1 MKIGISVLTHA
12 GQSIWENGLGQNIF
26 YFVQLLRELPFVA
39 DIVLLN
45 CGDQPSLPPEA
56 IALAGD
62 IPLVAPRDLPEP
74 PDVIFEMGGGLDV
87 EWLDYARAQGKKVVF
102 FCCGQPY
109 VGLVE
114 PSVFQRS
121 GYFSRANR
129 CDEIWILGK
138 DRTLMPMLRTLHR
151 CPVYEVPFLW
161 DSTFI
166 EQRIQAIEQAGL
178 RFGYES
184 RSTRGETGPRGLRFA
199 VFEPNISV
207 VKCCV
212 IPMLI
217 GEAAFRADQHAVRGL
232 HVLNSIQMREH
243 ASFSFLLNSMDLS
256 RAERVRLD
264 GRHDF
269 AGFMSQNAD
278 ALIAHQWQND
288 QNILYL
294 DALYGG
300 YPLIHNSPWLS
311 SLGYFYPES
320 DIEAGAVQLLRAV
333 QRHDTEHKYYT
344 QRARSFLV
352 SLAPRATANC
362 SVYARRLLAL
372 TGKNARN
379 CVAPGV
385 VA

>member
-26 YFVQLLRELPFVA
+26 YFLQLLYRLPFVT

-45 CGDQPSLPPEA
+45 CGDQQSLPPEA
-56 IALAGD
+56 AALASD
-62 IPLVAPRDLPEP
+62 VPLVAPRDLSEL
-74 PDVIFEMGGGLDV
+74 PDVIIEMGGGLDV
-87 EWLDYARAQGKKVVF
+87 EWLDYARARGKKVVF

-109 VGLVE
+109 AGLIE
-114 PSVFQRS
+114 PTVFHRN
-121 GYFSRANR
+121 GYFSRATR

-138 DRTLMPMLRTLHR
+138 DRALMPMLRTLHR
-151 CPVYEVPFLW
+151 CPVFEMPFLW

-166 EQRIQAIEQAGL
+166 DQRIKAVEEAGL
-178 RFGYES
+178 RFGYQP
-184 RSTRGETGPRGLRFA
+184 RSARGETGPRGMRLA

-207 VKCCV
+207 VKCGV

-217 GEAAFRADQHAVRGL
+217 AETAFRVDANAVRFL
-232 HVLNSIQMREH
+232 HVLNSAHMREH
-243 ASFSFLLNSMDLS
+243 PSFSFLLGSMDLY
-256 RAERVRLD
+256 RRERVHLD

-278 ALIAHQWQND
+278 AVIAHQWQND

-311 SLGYFYPES
+311 SLGYYYGES
-320 DIEAGAVQLLRAV
+320 DIESGGAQLLRAV
-333 QRHDTEHKYYT
+333 QRHDTEHNYYT
-344 QRARSFLV
+344 QRARSFLM
-352 SLAPRATANC
+352 SLSPRGSENC
-362 SVYARRLLAL
+362 SHYARRLLAL
-372 TGKNARN
+372 TSKRA
-379 CVAPGV
+379 GV
-385 VA
+385 PA

>member
-1 MKIGISVLTHA
+1 MKIGISVLTHE
-12 GQSIWENGLGQNIF
+12 GQSVWENGLGQNIF
-26 YFVQLLRELPFVA
+26 YFVRLLRALPFVT
-39 DIVLLN
+39 DVVLLN

-56 IALAGD
+56 GNFARD
-62 IPLVAPRDLPEP
+62 VPLVGLRDLPEP
-74 PDVIFEMGGGLDV
+74 PDVVFEMGGGLDV
-87 EWLDYARAQGKKVVF
+87 EWLDYARARGSKVVF

-109 VGLVE
+109 VGLIE
-114 PSVFQRS
+114 PSVFQRD

-138 DRTLMPMLRTLHR
+138 DRALMPMLRTLHR

-166 EQRIQAIEQAGL
+166 EQRIQTVEQAGL
-178 RFGYES
+178 RFGYEP
-184 RSTRGETGPRGLRFA
+184 RSARGETGSRGLRFA

-212 IPMLI
+212 IPMLV
-217 GEAAFRADQHAVRGL
+217 GEAAFREDPKAVKSL
-232 HVLNSIQMREH
+232 HVLNSVQMREH
-243 ASFSFLLNSMDLS
+243 PSFSFLLGSMELS

-269 AGFMSQNAD
+269 AGFMSQHAD
-278 ALIAHQWQND
+278 AVIAHQWQND

-311 SLGYFYPES
+311 NLGYFYSDS
-320 DIEAGAVQLLRAV
+320 DIEVGAAQLLRAV
-333 QRHDTEHKYYT
+333 QTHDTEHKYYT

-352 SLAPRATANC
+352 SLAPRADANC
-362 SVYARRLLAL
+362 SAYARRLLAL
-372 TGKNARN
+372 TGKHA
-379 CVAPGV
+379 GV
-385 VA
+385 PA

>member
-26 YFVQLLRELPFVA
+26 YFVQLLRELPFVTG
-39 DIVLLN
+39 IVLLN
-45 CGDQPSLPPEA
+45 CGDQQSLPAEA
-56 IALAGD
+56 VTLAGD
-62 IPLVAPRDLPEP
+62 VPLVAPRDLPEL

-109 VGLVE
+109 VGLIE

-121 GYFSRANR
+121 GYFSRATR
-129 CDEIWILGK
+129 CDEIWILSK
-138 DRTLMPMLRTLHR
+138 DRAHMPMLRTLHR

-166 EQRIQAIEQAGL
+166 DQRIAAVEQAGL
-178 RFGYES
+178 KFGYQARPLLGEPPR
-184 RSTRGETGPRGLRFA
+184 RSLRAA

-217 GEAAFRADQHAVRGL
+217 GEVAFRAESTAIQSL
-232 HVLNSIQMREH
+232 HVLNSVQMRDH
-243 ASFSFLLNSMDLS
+243 PSFSFLLNAMDLH
-256 RAERVRLD
+256 RQERVHLD

-278 ALIAHQWQND
+278 AVIAHQWQND

-300 YPLIHNSPWLS
+300 YPLIHNSPWLADY
-311 SLGYFYPES
+311 GYYYSGS
-320 DIEAGAVQLLRAV
+320 DIEAGAAQILRAR
-333 QRHDTEHKYYT
+333 QHDAVHKYYL
-344 QRARSFLV
+344 QRSRSFLASLSPHAPPNV
-352 SLAPRATANC
+352 S
-362 SVYARRLLAL
+362 SYARRLLSL
-372 TGKNARN
+372 TATKA
-379 CVAPGV
+379 GV
-385 VA
+385 QA

>member
-26 YFVQLLRELPFVA
+26 YFVQLLRGLPFVA

-56 IALAGD
+56 ATLAGD
-62 IPLVAPRDLPEP
+62 VPLVAPRDLLEP

-109 VGLVE
+109 VGLIE
-114 PSVFQRS
+114 PSIFQRS
-121 GYFSRANR
+121 GYFSRATR
-129 CDEIWILGK
+129 SDEIWILGK
-138 DRTLMPMLRTLHR
+138 DRALMPMLRTLHR

-166 EQRIQAIEQAGL
+166 EQRIQAVEQAGL
-178 RFGYES
+178 RFGYEP
-184 RSTRGETGPRGLRFA
+184 RSARGETGPRGLRFA

-217 GEAAFRADQHAVRGL
+217 AEAAFRADKHAVRGL
-232 HVLNSIQMREH
+232 HLLNSVQMREQ

-256 RAERVRLD
+256 GAERVRLD

-278 ALIAHQWQND
+278 AVIAHQWQND
-288 QNILYL
+288 QNILFL

-311 SLGYFYPES
+311 NLGYFYPES

-333 QRHDTEHKYYT
+333 QSHDTEHKYYK
-344 QRARSFLV
+344 QRARSFLL
-352 SLAPRATANC
+352 SLGPRADVNG
-362 SVYARRLLAL
+362 SIYARRLLAL
-372 TGKNARN
+372 TAKNAG
-379 CVAPGV
+379 VA
-385 VA
+385 A

>member
-26 YFVQLLRELPFVA
+26 YFVQLLSKLPFVT

-45 CGDQPSLPPEA
+45 CGDQQSLPPEA
-56 IALAGD
+56 GALASGVS
-62 IPLVAPRDLPEP
+62 LVAPRDLSEL

-87 EWLDYARAQGKKVVF
+87 EWLDYARARGKKVVF

-109 VGLVE
+109 VGLIE
-114 PSVFQRS
+114 PTVFQRD
-121 GYFSRANR
+121 GYFSRATR

-138 DRTLMPMLRTLHR
+138 DRALMPMLRTLHR
-151 CPVYEVPFLW
+151 CPVFEVPFLW

-166 EQRIQAIEQAGL
+166 DQRISAVEQASL
-178 RFGYES
+178 RFGYQP
-184 RSTRGETGPRGLRFA
+184 RSARGETGPRGLRVA

-207 VKCCV
+207 VKCGV
-212 IPMLI
+212 VPMLI
-217 GEAAFRADQHAVRGL
+217 GETAFRVDANAVRSL
-232 HVLNSIQMREH
+232 HVLNSVQMRKH
-243 ASFSFLLNSMDLS
+243 PSFSFLLGSMDLQ
-256 RAERVRLD
+256 RRERVHLH

-278 ALIAHQWQND
+278 AVIAHQWRND

-311 SLGYFYPES
+311 SLGYYYGES
-320 DIEAGAVQLLRAV
+320 DIESGAAQLLRAV
-333 QRHDTEHKYYT
+333 QYHDTEYKYYT
-344 QRARSFLV
+344 QRARSFLL
-352 SLAPRATANC
+352 SLSPRGAENG
-362 SVYARRLLAL
+362 SHYARRLLA
-372 TGKNARN
+372 
-379 CVAPGV
+379 VADNRAGV
-385 VA
+385 PA

>member
-1 MKIGISVLTHA
+1 
-12 GQSIWENGLGQNIF
+12 
-26 YFVQLLRELPFVA
+26 
-39 DIVLLN
+39 
-45 CGDQPSLPPEA
+45 
-56 IALAGD
+56 
-62 IPLVAPRDLPEP
+62 
-74 PDVIFEMGGGLDV
+74 
-87 EWLDYARAQGKKVVF
+87 
-102 FCCGQPY
+102 
-109 VGLVE
+109 
-114 PSVFQRS
+114 
-121 GYFSRANR
+121 
-129 CDEIWILGK
+129 
-138 DRTLMPMLRTLHR
+138 
-151 CPVYEVPFLW
+151 VYEVPFLW

-372 TGKNARN
+372 TGKNARS